1 MLRPVSRQTAV
12 QAGSSATCIYSFKT
26 NRRRSTTNDMTVTRS
41 GERELDRCDITTS
54 KASERS
60 EPSVRGRSDVP
71 HNSTHNCKVIESC
84 QISL

>member
-12 QAGSSATCIYSFKT
+12 QAGTRQGSSATCIYSFKT

-54 KASERS
+54 KASERA
-60 EPSVRGRSDVP
+60 ERARSVGRAA
-71 HNSTHNCKVIESC
+71 
-84 QISL
+84 